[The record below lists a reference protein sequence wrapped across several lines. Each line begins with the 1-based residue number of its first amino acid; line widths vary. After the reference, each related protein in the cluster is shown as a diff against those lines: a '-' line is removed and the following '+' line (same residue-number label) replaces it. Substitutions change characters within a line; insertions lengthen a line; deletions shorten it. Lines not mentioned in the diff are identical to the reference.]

1 MQNRSRL
8 EASLLRQQLCYAGS
22 ATYVKY
28 DSKYKSKNWQSHKV
42 WGLFWP
48 GFWITSLLCQDDLPF
63 SNGTMSQ
70 SASAEA
76 QRGRFASGAAQD
88 ARRFGC
94 QWLAEPTDVA
104 ENMWFLRAPAIVVF
118 CLIYVCILIK
128 TYKQMIFVCIIYRI
142 AICIHIITYVHMYV
156 TFSDI
161 IVLRLYFKSL
171 KSARRWCC
179 ISPHPFAAIRGLV
192 GRNLSSA

>member
-1 MQNRSRL
+1 
-8 EASLLRQQLCYAGS
+8 
-22 ATYVKY
+22 
-28 DSKYKSKNWQSHKV
+28 
-42 WGLFWP
+42 
-48 GFWITSLLCQDDLPF
+48 
-63 SNGTMSQ
+63 MSQ

-192 GRNLSSA
+192 GRKLSSA